1 MNNSTIYSCNGVTT
15 FVSCGSMGVVRV
27 IALVFILIGMLSS
40 CAMSFGPKRILLKGA
55 NWKNLNGAQQLTIIL
70 PLSCVCATIGCC
82 GSFVVKTY
90 QESEDEAP
98 FVIQLLMPIFLY
110 SFACNLLQY
119 LILVYGEEGDERS
132 ESWNTIYYY

>member
-1 MNNSTIYSCNGVTT
+1 
-15 FVSCGSMGVVRV
+15 MGDVRV

-40 CAMSFGPKRILLKGA
+40 CAMSFGSKRILLKGA
-55 NWKNLNGAQQLTIIL
+55 NWQNLNGAQQLTIIL

-98 FVIQLLMPIFLY
+98 FVIQLLMPVFLY

-132 ESWNTIYYY
+132 ESSNTINYY